1 MTLGHF
7 YLSRKISAKF
17 EKVLEDKLLQLRKKK
32 ETSISSKHQFIC
44 ILVHC
49 HFNISKNNQLA
60 AVILK
65 LVSESIMKSQ
75 LTDGKL

>member
-7 YLSRKISAKF
+7 YLSRKISVKF

-32 ETSISSKHQFIC
+32 ETSISPKHQVIC
-44 ILVHC
+44 ILIHC
-49 HFNISKNNQLA
+49 HFNISKNDHLA

-65 LVSESIMKSQ
+65 LVSESIMNSQ